1 MNRESGSPG
10 AILIVDDDQDFLL
23 QQQLVLESAG
33 YRVRMAGGRAEAEAA
48 LTEERPDA
56 LVVDL
61 MMEEND
67 DGFVLCFAAKK
78 LYPDLPVIMVTGVA
92 SETGIEF
99 DTVTSEERSWIK
111 ADAFLAKPIRPEQ
124 ILQEL
129 ERLLGQVVNDA
140 GEK

>member
-1 MNRESGSPG
+1 MNADSANTGTV
-10 AILIVDDDQDFLL
+10 LIVDDDPDFLL
-23 QQQLVLESAG
+23 QQKLVLENAG
-33 YRVRMAGGRAEAEAA
+33 YRVQTAGGRVEAEGVLA
-48 LTEERPDA
+48 ENRPDA

-67 DGFVLCFAAKK
+67 DGFVLCFEAKK
-78 LYPDLPVIMVTGVA
+78 RYPDLPVIIVTGVA

-99 DTVTSEERSWIK
+99 STVTAEERSWIK

-129 ERLLGQVVNDA
+129 ERLLA
-140 GEK
+140 GE

>member
-1 MNRESGSPG
+1 MNTVPVQPPTL
-10 AILIVDDDQDFLL
+10 LIVDDDPDFLL

-33 YRVRMAGGRAEAEAA
+33 YRVRTAGGRAEAEACLGEA
-48 LTEERPDA
+48 RPDA

-78 LYPDLPVIMVTGVA
+78 RYPEVPVIMVTGVA

-99 DTVTSEERSWIK
+99 STVTAEERAWIK

-124 ILQEL
+124 ILEEL
-129 ERLLGQVVNDA
+129 ERLLATD
-140 GEK
+140 